1 MIDITNDVNRIMDEF
16 NPSKKKLLIQAL
28 TLLLMKQNL
37 TYSEQLELSD
47 YIKEQTIKNRNT
59 QLI

>member
-1 MIDITNDVNRIMDEF
+1 
-16 NPSKKKLLIQAL
+16 
-28 TLLLMKQNL
+28 MKQNL